1 MTAKQSFNSKKSVM
15 AFIVKSVTPSLKPV
29 HNHVAQATFEIENRL
44 KIDPRLRRAR
54 QLMFQGDYEQALAAL
69 PEVHRDLEIRNVAA
83 VCMIRLGRFK
93 DAIDLLRTVTVNSNI
108 NRMRDDVPAHIR
120 INFAI
125 ALFYG
130 GQPAGGL
137 EALYEVAQDD
147 EPSVIRL
154 REHAR
159 RWVSEMSFLRRLD
172 WRMNG
177 IAPKRLPEP
186 PAEPLGRCFW
196 DLEPIRKPGETA
208 ANAKAANG
216 FRIGS

>member
-1 MTAKQSFNSKKSVM
+1 M
-15 AFIVKSVTPSLKPV
+15 AFIAKSADQNLKSVHTHAV
-29 HNHVAQATFEIENRL
+29 QAAREVENRFKL
-44 KIDPRLRRAR
+44 EPRLRRAQ
-54 QLMFQGDYEQALAAL
+54 QLMFEGEYARALAAL

-108 NRMRDDVPAHIR
+108 NRMRDDVPPHIR

-137 EALYEVAQDD
+137 EALYEVGRDD
-147 EPSVIRL
+147 DPSVIML

-159 RWVSEMSFLRRLD
+159 RWVAGMSFLRRLD
-172 WRMNG
+172 WRFNG
-177 IAPKRLPEP
+177 IAPKTLPVP

-196 DLEPIRKPGETA
+196 DLA
-208 ANAKAANG
+208 
-216 FRIGS
+216 

>member
-1 MTAKQSFNSKKSVM
+1 M
-15 AFIVKSVTPSLKPV
+15 AFIAKPANRSLKALQSHV
-29 HNHVAQATFEIENRL
+29 HQNANDVENRFRL
-44 KIDPRLRRAR
+44 EPRLRHAQR
-54 QLMFQGDYEQALAAL
+54 LMFQGDYDRALAAL

-108 NRMRDDVPAHIR
+108 NRMRDDVPIHIR

-137 EALYEVAQDD
+137 EALYEVDRDD
-147 EPSVIRL
+147 DPAVLML

-159 RWVSEMSFLRRLD
+159 RWVSGMSFLRRLD
-172 WRMNG
+172 WRFNG
-177 IAPKRLPEP
+177 IAPKTLPVP
-186 PAEPLGRCFW
+186 PPEPLGRCFW
-196 DLEPIRKPGETA
+196 DLA
-208 ANAKAANG
+208 
-216 FRIGS
+216 

>member
-1 MTAKQSFNSKKSVM
+1 M
-15 AFIVKSVTPSLKPV
+15 AFIAKSATQSLKPV
-29 HNHVAQATFEIENRL
+29 HQPVAQAAIEVENRL
-44 KIDPRLRRAR
+44 KLEPRLRRAQ
-54 QLMFQGDYEQALAAL
+54 QLMFQGEYERALAAL

-147 EPSVIRL
+147 DPAVIGL
-154 REHAR
+154 RDHAR

-172 WRMNG
+172 WRFNG
-177 IAPKRLPEP
+177 IAPKTLPLP

-196 DLEPIRKPGETA
+196 DLEPIRKGV
-208 ANAKAANG
+208 
-216 FRIGS
+216 